1 MKRIGSLAES
11 GYCSGLENRSQPKGC
26 IGSNPIAS
34 ALFCRQASEV
44 NLRRMGV

>member
-11 GYCSGLENRSQPKGC
+11 GYCNGLENRSQPKGC

-34 ALFCRQASEV
+34 A
-44 NLRRMGV
+44 NLSQLPGCMAER